1 MRKAMDMAG
10 LVLTIVMTI
19 VLLAL
24 GEPSFAIWPAVV
36 AVMYVR
42 LLADLRRIEEST
54 ELLRRVWF
62 EGRYV
67 SSETMYLHEPIGT
80 RIKEHLDRYEP
91 AKDR

>member
-10 LVLTIVMTI
+10 LVLTIVMTV

-54 ELLRRVWF
+54 ELLRRVTTK
-62 EGRYV
+62 GYYV
-67 SSETMYLHEPIGT
+67 SDQTMYLHEPIPT
-80 RIKEHLDRYEP
+80 EIQAHLDRFEP
-91 AKDR
+91 GKDR